1 MHPLGSPLFPQKRKA
16 TPPTRSSF
24 GTYYGYVGW
33 QQLPTTCECGI
44 HFTMDDALSCKKR
57 GIISLCHNQ
66 IRDLTA
72 NLLKIMCHDVLI
84 EPTLQQLTGKSL
96 HERTANITDE
106 ARADIAARGF
116 WISGQ
121 QAFFDIRVFNPMAQR
136 YGSQELTK
144 AYQINECE
152 KKRQYNEGILGV
164 EHGSFTPL
172 VMTALGGM
180 GREASKFYSC
190 LLESIVKKRKE
201 RYSVIKSWISRKM
214 LFALVKCVCM
224 CVRGS

>member
-1 MHPLGSPLFPQKRKA
+1 
-16 TPPTRSSF
+16 
-24 GTYYGYVGW
+24 
-33 QQLPTTCECGI
+33 
-44 HFTMDDALSCKKR
+44 MDHALSCKKR

-106 ARADIAARGF
+106 VRVDIAARGF

-214 LFALVKCVCM
+214 LFALVKCLCM

>member
-1 MHPLGSPLFPQKRKA
+1 
-16 TPPTRSSF
+16 
-24 GTYYGYVGW
+24 
-33 QQLPTTCECGI
+33 
-44 HFTMDDALSCKKR
+44 
-57 GIISLCHNQ
+57 
-66 IRDLTA
+66 
-72 NLLKIMCHDVLI
+72 MCHDVLI

-106 ARADIAARGF
+106 VRVDIAARGF

-136 YGSQELTK
+136 YGNQELTK

-190 LLESIVKKRKE
+190 LL
-201 RYSVIKSWISRKM
+201 
-214 LFALVKCVCM
+214 
-224 CVRGS
+224 